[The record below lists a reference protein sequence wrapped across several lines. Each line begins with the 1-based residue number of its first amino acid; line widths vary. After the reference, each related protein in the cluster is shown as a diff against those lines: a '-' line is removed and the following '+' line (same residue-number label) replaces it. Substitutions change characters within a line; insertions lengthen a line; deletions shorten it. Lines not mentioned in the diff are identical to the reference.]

1 MQLKQVHKLSLV
13 AAVLFILGSNALWS
27 QNDKQAEL
35 ERQRRTL
42 MGQIEELSKLRKS
55 NKKKEISVL
64 SQVEDLDSKI
74 KTRQNLIK
82 VTNSQANLLTQK
94 INQNLNKLTTLRDE
108 LEKLKEDYAGM
119 VQKSYKSKSS
129 QSQIMFLLS
138 SKSFLQAYK
147 RVQYMKQYSN
157 YRKKQGDQIKERTA
171 LLQETNKKL
180 ALQKEEKQKLV
191 AQNKIEQEKLEIE
204 RKQQDELV
212 SKIRKQESTY
222 VAQIQDKQKAAD
234 RIDKEIDR
242 LIREA
247 IAASKKES
255 GAEAAKESKTNVS
268 KMPTFSLTPAAKAL
282 ANDFASNKGK
292 MDWPVERGR
301 VYKKFGTSKHP
312 TLPNITTYNSGVEIE
327 TAPGSIARATFKG
340 TVQQIQL
347 IRGGGYTVLIRH
359 GNYLTVYQNLKNLKV
374 KVNDQIATK
383 QALGEI
389 AENSFNGKTII
400 KFLVYKDSERLNPED
415 WVYNM

>member
-1 MQLKQVHKLSLV
+1 MQLRPFFKYTLFFGLFLSATL
-13 AAVLFILGSNALWS
+13 AFA
-27 QNDKQAEL
+27 QTDKQAEL
-35 ERQRRTL
+35 ERQRRAL
-42 MGQIEELSKLRKS
+42 MSQIEELSKLRQN
-55 NKKKEISVL
+55 NKQKEVNVL

-74 KTRQNLIK
+74 KTRQNLIR

-94 INQNLNKLTTLRDE
+94 INQNINKISELRDE
-108 LEKLKEDYAGM
+108 LKRLKEDYAAM

-129 QSQIMFLLS
+129 QSRIMFLLS
-138 SKSFLQAYK
+138 SESFLQAYK

-171 LLQETNKKL
+171 LLQETNARL
-180 ALQKEEKQKLV
+180 IDQKEQKQQLI
-191 AQNKIEQEKLEIE
+191 AQNKKEQAKLEE
-204 RKQQDELV
+204 EKKQQDALIAT
-212 SKIRKQESTY
+212 IREKESTY
-222 VAQIQDKQKAAD
+222 VAQINKKQAEAN
-234 RIDKEIDR
+234 RIDREIDR

-255 GAEAAKESKTNVS
+255 GATAPEREIKKGA
-268 KMPTFSLTPAAKAL
+268 MPTFALTPAAKAL
-282 ANDFASNKGK
+282 ASDFASNKGR

-301 VYKKFGTSKHP
+301 VYKKFGTSRHP

-327 TAPGSIARATFKG
+327 TAPGSVARAAFKG

-347 IRGGGYTVLIRH
+347 IRGGGYTILIRH

-374 KVNDQIATK
+374 KVNDQVNTK

-389 AENSFNGKTII
+389 AENSFNGKTIL
-400 KFLVYKDSERLNPED
+400 KFLVYKDSERLNPAD

>member
-1 MQLKQVHKLSLV
+1 MQLKLKLKYTLFFGLLLSSLLAV
-13 AAVLFILGSNALWS
+13 A

-35 ERQRRTL
+35 ERQRRAL
-42 MGQIEELSKLRKS
+42 MSQIEELSKLRQS
-55 NKKKEISVL
+55 NKKKEINVL
-64 SQVEDLDSKI
+64 SQVEDLASKI
-74 KTRQNLIK
+74 KTRENLIR

-94 INQNLNKLTTLRDE
+94 INQNINKISELRAE
-108 LEKLKEDYAGM
+108 LSKLKEDYAAM

-129 QSQIMFLLS
+129 QSRIMFLLS
-138 SKSFLQAYK
+138 SESFLQAYK

-157 YRKKQGDQIKERTA
+157 YRKKQGDQIKERTT
-171 LLQETNKKL
+171 LLQETNTKL
-180 ALQKEEKQKLV
+180 IDQKEEKQQLI
-191 AQNKIEQEKLEIE
+191 AQNKREQEKLEDE
-204 RKQQDELV
+204 KKQQDALIAT
-212 SKIRKQESTY
+212 IREKESSY
-222 VAQIQDKQKAAD
+222 VAQINKKQAEAN
-234 RIDKEIDR
+234 RIDREIDR

-255 GAEAAKESKTNVS
+255 GATTTSETEIKKGA
-268 KMPTFSLTPAAKAL
+268 MPTFALTPAAKAL
-282 ANDFASNKGK
+282 ANDFASNKGR

-327 TAPGSIARATFKG
+327 TASGSVARAAFKG
-340 TVQQIQL
+340 TVQQVQL
-347 IRGGGYTVLIRH
+347 IRGGGYTILIRH

-374 KVNDQIATK
+374 KVNDQVSTK

-389 AENSFNGKTII
+389 AENSFNGKTIL

-415 WVYNM
+415 WIYNM

>member
-1 MQLKQVHKLSLV
+1 MQLKQFYTFSLLIF
-13 AAVLFILGSNALWS
+13 LFLGGSANLWS
-27 QNDKQAEL
+27 QNDKQADL
-35 ERQRRTL
+35 ERQRRAL
-42 MGQIEELSKLRKS
+42 MGQIEQLSKLRQS
-55 NKKKEISVL
+55 NKKKEQNVL
-64 SQVEDLDSKI
+64 NQVEDLDSKI
-74 KTRQNLIK
+74 KTRENLIK

-94 INQNLNKLTTLRDE
+94 INQNINRISALRDE
-108 LEKLKEDYAGM
+108 LAKLKDDYAAM

-129 QSQIMFLLS
+129 QSRIMFLLS
-138 SKSFLQAYK
+138 SESFLQAYK

-171 LLQETNKKL
+171 LLQETNTKL
-180 ALQKEEKQKLV
+180 IDQKEQKQQLI
-191 AQNKIEQEKLEIE
+191 AQNKIEQKRLQEEK
-204 RKQQDELV
+204 KQQDELIAT
-212 SKIRKQESTY
+212 IREKESTY
-222 VAQIQDKQKAAD
+222 VAQINKKQAEAN

-255 GAEAAKESKTNVS
+255 GATASEKTATAGT
-268 KMPTFSLTPAAKAL
+268 MPTFSLTPAAKAL
-282 ANDFASNKGK
+282 ASDFASNKGR

-301 VYKKFGTSKHP
+301 VYKKFGTSQHP

-327 TAPGSIARATFKG
+327 TASGSVARAAFKG

-374 KVNDQIATK
+374 NVNDKVSTK
-383 QALGEI
+383 QVLGEI
-389 AENSFNGKTII
+389 AENSFSGKTIL
-400 KFLVYKDSERLNPED
+400 KFLVYKDSERLNPAD

>member
-1 MQLKQVHKLSLV
+1 MQLKLKLKYILFFGLLLSSLLAV
-13 AAVLFILGSNALWS
+13 A

-35 ERQRRTL
+35 ERQRRAL
-42 MGQIEELSKLRKS
+42 MSQIEELSKLRQS
-55 NKKKEISVL
+55 NKKKEINVL
-64 SQVEDLDSKI
+64 SQVEDLASKI
-74 KTRQNLIK
+74 KTRENLIR

-94 INQNLNKLTTLRDE
+94 INQNINKISELRAE
-108 LEKLKEDYAGM
+108 LSKLKEDYAAM

-129 QSQIMFLLS
+129 QSRIMFLLS
-138 SKSFLQAYK
+138 SESFLQAYK

-157 YRKKQGDQIKERTA
+157 YRKKQGDQIKERTT
-171 LLQETNKKL
+171 LLQETNTKL
-180 ALQKEEKQKLV
+180 IDQKEEKQQLI
-191 AQNKIEQEKLEIE
+191 AQNKREQEKLEDE
-204 RKQQDELV
+204 KKQQDALIAT
-212 SKIRKQESTY
+212 IREKESSY
-222 VAQIQDKQKAAD
+222 AAQINKKQAEAN
-234 RIDKEIDR
+234 RIDREIDR

-255 GAEAAKESKTNVS
+255 GATTTSETEIKKGA
-268 KMPTFSLTPAAKAL
+268 MPTFALTPAAKAL
-282 ANDFASNKGK
+282 ANDFASNKGR

-327 TAPGSIARATFKG
+327 TAPGSVARAAFKG
-340 TVQQIQL
+340 TVQQVQL
-347 IRGGGYTVLIRH
+347 IRGGGYTILIRH

-374 KVNDQIATK
+374 KVNDQVSTK

-389 AENSFNGKTII
+389 AENSFNGKTIL

-415 WVYNM
+415 WIYNM

>member
-1 MQLKQVHKLSLV
+1 MQLKQFYTFSLLIF
-13 AAVLFILGSNALWS
+13 LFLGGSANLWS
-27 QNDKQAEL
+27 QNDKQADL
-35 ERQRRTL
+35 ERQRRAL
-42 MGQIEELSKLRKS
+42 MGQIEQLSKLRQS
-55 NKKKEISVL
+55 NKKKEQNVL
-64 SQVEDLDSKI
+64 NQVEDLDSKI
-74 KTRQNLIK
+74 KTRENLIK

-94 INQNLNKLTTLRDE
+94 INQNINRISALRDE
-108 LEKLKEDYAGM
+108 LAKLKDDYAAM

-129 QSQIMFLLS
+129 QSRIMFLLS
-138 SKSFLQAYK
+138 SESFLQAYK

-171 LLQETNKKL
+171 LLQETNTKL
-180 ALQKEEKQKLV
+180 IDQKEQKQQLI
-191 AQNKIEQEKLEIE
+191 AQNKIEQKRLQEEK
-204 RKQQDELV
+204 KQQDELIAT
-212 SKIRKQESTY
+212 IREKESTY
-222 VAQIQDKQKAAD
+222 VAQINKKQAEAN

-255 GAEAAKESKTNVS
+255 GAT
-268 KMPTFSLTPAAKAL
+268 
-282 ANDFASNKGK
+282 DFASNKGR
-292 MDWPVERGR
+292 MDWPVELGR
-301 VYKKFGTSKHP
+301 VYKKFGTSQHP

-327 TAPGSIARATFKG
+327 TASGSVARAAFKG

-374 KVNDQIATK
+374 NVNDKVSTK
-383 QALGEI
+383 QVLGEI
-389 AENSFNGKTII
+389 AENSFSGKTIL
-400 KFLVYKDSERLNPED
+400 KFLVYKDSERLNPAD

>member
-1 MQLKQVHKLSLV
+1 MQLARLYKSLV
-13 AAVLFILGSNALWS
+13 FSIILFGVSTLFA
-27 QNDKQAEL
+27 QNDRQADL
-35 ERQRRTL
+35 ERQRRQL
-42 MGQIEELSKLRKS
+42 MSQIEELSRLRQN
-55 NKKKEISVL
+55 NKKDERNVL

-94 INQNLNKLTTLRDE
+94 INQNINKISDLRDE
-108 LEKLKEDYAGM
+108 LEKLKTDYAAM
-119 VQKSYKSKSS
+119 VEKSYKSKSS
-129 QSQIMFLLS
+129 QNRIMFLLS

-157 YRKKQGDQIKERTA
+157 YRKKQGDQIKERTE
-171 LLQETNKKL
+171 LLKQTNTDLLK
-180 ALQKEEKQKLV
+180 QKEEKQQLI
-191 AQNKIEQEKLEIE
+191 AQNREEQEKLEAE
-204 RKQQDELV
+204 KKQQDALIA
-212 SKIRKQESTY
+212 KIREKESTY
-222 VAQIQDKQKAAD
+222 VAQIREKQKAAD

-255 GAEAAKESKTNVS
+255 GAEPVKVEKAGE
-268 KMPTFSLTPAAKAL
+268 MPTFNLTPAAKAL
-282 ANDFASNKGK
+282 ASDFASNKGR

-301 VYKKFGTSKHP
+301 VYKRFGTSQHP

-327 TAPGSIARATFKG
+327 TASGSVARAAFKG

-374 KVNDQIATK
+374 KVNDEVSTK
-383 QALGEI
+383 QTLGEI
-389 AENSFNGKTII
+389 AVNSFTGKTIL
-400 KFLVYKDSERLNPED
+400 KFLVYKDSQRLNPEE